1 MSADLDDLQRK
12 LEALKE
18 AGRRAEQQ
26 MGDFGRMREQIS
38 ELQVSATSPDR
49 SVTVVASP
57 GGVTDIQFTQ
67 DALRKSPGDLSN
79 LVMSTLQQAV
89 AEAAR
94 RQADIVQEYVPD
106 SDVREQVLRTQEQ
119 LFNPDANQHRSAP
132 ADDPGDDDMPDSF
145 LDGGR

>member
-26 MGDFGRMREQIS
+26 LGDFGRMREQIS
-38 ELQVSATSPDR
+38 ELQVSSTAADR
-49 SVTVVASP
+49 SVTVVANA
-57 GGVTDIQFTQ
+57 GGVLDVQFTQ
-67 DALRKSPGDLSN
+67 DAMRKSPAELSN
-79 LVMSTLQQAV
+79 TVMSTLQQAV

-94 RQADIVQEYVPD
+94 RQADIVQEHVPD
-106 SDVREQVLRTQEQ
+106 SDVREQVLRTQDQ
-119 LFNPDANQHRSAP
+119 LFNRDADQPRPEAP
-132 ADDPGDDDMPDSF
+132 VDDDDYPDSF

>member
-1 MSADLDDLQRK
+1 MVADLDGLQRK

-18 AGRRAEQQ
+18 AGRRAEEQL
-26 MGDFGRMREQIS
+26 GDFGRMQERIS
-38 ELQVSATSPDR
+38 ELQVSSTAPDR
-49 SVTVVASP
+49 SVTVIANA
-57 GGVTDIQFTQ
+57 GGVLDIQFTQ
-67 DALRKSPGDLSN
+67 DAMRKSPGELSSA
-79 LVMSTLQQAV
+79 VMSTLRQAV

-119 LFNPDANQHRSAP
+119 LFNRDADRPRSAAP
-132 ADDPGDDDMPDSF
+132 VDDEDYPDSF

>member
-1 MSADLDDLQRK
+1 MPAGLEDLQRK

-26 MGDFGRMREQIS
+26 VGDFGRMREQINAV
-38 ELQVSATSPDR
+38 EVTTTSPDR

-67 DALRKSPGDLSN
+67 DAMRKSPGELSN
-79 LVMSTLQQAV
+79 TVMSTLQQAV

-94 RQADIVQEYVPD
+94 RQAEVVQEHVPD
-106 SDVREQVLRTQEQ
+106 SDVLERVLRTQEQ
-119 LFNPDANQHRSAP
+119 LFHSDAAQQRGTAAEDSF
-132 ADDPGDDDMPDSF
+132 DEDEYPDSF
-145 LDGGR
+145 LEGR

>member
-12 LEALKE
+12 LDALKE

-26 MGDFGRMREQIS
+26 LGDFGRMREQIS
-38 ELQVSATSPDR
+38 ELQVSASSPDR

-57 GGVTDIQFTQ
+57 GGALDVQFTQ
-67 DALRKSPGDLSN
+67 DAMRKSPGELSN
-79 LVMSTLQQAV
+79 TVMSALQQAV

-94 RQADIVQEYVPD
+94 RQADIVQEHVPD
-106 SDVREQVLRTQEQ
+106 SDVRDQVLRTQDQ
-119 LFNPDANQHRSAP
+119 LFNRDRAQHLDTP
-132 ADDPGDDDMPDSF
+132 ADEPCDDMPDSF